1 MIGAPL
7 AIGAVNEVLPL
18 APRPGV
24 PAPLLLDRVRPAA
37 QYPGLTDQVRRLRD
51 LAAALPAPWQR
62 LVDSELG
69 PLEQHLVYERFVG
82 VTVASLSYAL
92 RSSGRELP
100 LDVLR
105 SVLEAL
111 LDGLA
116 ALDALPAALGPV
128 ELTDASVGLGVDGR
142 WCFAAQQLNGLL
154 SGLRSANAA
163 ADPEFQ
169 WVHEAAYFSSPEQ
182 LTGRAETPAST
193 ASRAAL
199 LAWQLA
205 SGGWHPFRGRSL
217 GTETLLVARAIELG
231 NAQHRQQL
239 GVPTVP
245 LSLPHGPAEVLRRAL
260 HPTAGRFADLAAF
273 RAALAETW
281 PCPAAPPERVRA
293 VVFGVAWPGLQ
304 RQLAGL
310 KHEPLLPVRWDGVW
324 RAARTP
330 EEGIAVLE
338 DQLLEGLA
346 PADAL
351 PRAPGA
357 PSPAPAAAA
366 AVVAPAAEA
375 PPTEPSR
382 LPGGLIVRL
391 LSRLRR

>member
-7 AIGAVNEVLPL
+7 TIGAVNEVLPL

-37 QYPGLTDQVRRLRD
+37 QYPGLTEAVRRLRD
-51 LAAALPAPWQR
+51 VAAALPAPWQR

-82 VTVASLSYAL
+82 VTVAGLSYAL

-105 SVLEAL
+105 SALEAL

-116 ALDALPAALGPV
+116 ALDGVPAALGPV

-142 WCFAAQQLNGLL
+142 WHFAAQQLNGLL

-169 WVHEAAYFSSPEQ
+169 WVQEAAYFSSPEQ
-182 LTGRAETPAST
+182 LTGRAESPAAT

-245 LSLPHGPAEVLRRAL
+245 LTLPHGPAEVLRRAL

-273 RAALAETW
+273 RAALAAAW

-324 RAARTP
+324 SAARTP

-346 PADAL
+346 PIDSL
-351 PRAPGA
+351 PRAPPA
-357 PSPAPAAAA
+357 ASPARPAEEPVATVAA
-366 AVVAPAAEA
+366 
-375 PPTEPSR
+375 TEPTR
-382 LPGGLIVRL
+382 PPAGLLVRL
-391 LSRLRR
+391 LTRFRR

>member
-1 MIGAPL
+1 VIGAPL
-7 AIGAVNEVLPL
+7 TIGAVNEVLPL

-24 PAPLLLDRVRPAA
+24 PAPLLLDRVRPRA
-37 QYPGLTDQVRRLRD
+37 QYPGLTDQVRRVREV
-51 LAAALPAPWQR
+51 AAALPAPWQR

-69 PLEQHLVYERFVG
+69 PVEQHLVYERFVG
-82 VTVASLSYAL
+82 VTVANLSYAL
-92 RSSGRELP
+92 RSSGRALP

-116 ALDALPAALGPV
+116 ALDALPAALRPV

-142 WCFAAQQLNGLL
+142 WHFAAQQLNGLL
-154 SGLRSANAA
+154 SGLRSAV

-281 PCPAAPPERVRA
+281 PCPSAPPERVRA

-310 KHEPLLPVRWDGVW
+310 KHEPLLPVRWAGVW
-324 RAARTP
+324 SAARTP
-330 EEGIAVLE
+330 EEGVAVLE

-346 PADAL
+346 PVDAL
-351 PRAPGA
+351 PRAPASPAGA
-357 PSPAPAAAA
+357 P
-366 AVVAPAAEA
+366 VVAPAEAA
-375 PPTEPSR
+375 PPTEPSQP
-382 LPGGLIVRL
+382 PGGLLVRL
-391 LSRLRR
+391 LTRFRR